1 MNFLKKNYKI
11 IVFLIGIILIFVG
24 FGIIM
29 FHKPKGKCEI
39 LTLKNDYY
47 VVNSDFNNYIN
58 IPLYFSIKNNEF
70 INVNEIVS
78 VYLTNELNDEIIP
91 LSILEINYLNEIKE
105 EKNTYY
111 QYDFKL
117 SIDLT
122 VESLSIYDSIYLS
135 IDYKSGS
142 NLKINIGSLILY
154 NYKQNEEMYYT
165 SLKGITFDYE
175 NKKILKCVLI
185 KLNVLEE
192 VKIVDII
199 SMNNKIDISMIDS
212 NVIDYVDE
220 TTTPVEKFV
229 DNNYSVIGKNDLYN
243 PIVVNN
249 EDYLLLYL
257 KYDNYVEIPCFGFI
271 INYEKNGTLYSKV
284 VNPFKFY
291 KTNNL
296 NDEIVKVIYD
306 TNNY

>member
-1 MNFLKKNYKI
+1 
-11 IVFLIGIILIFVG
+11 
-24 FGIIM
+24 M
-29 FHKPKGKCEI
+29 FHKPKDKCEI
-39 LTLKNDYY
+39 VTLKNDYY
-47 VVNSDFNNYIN
+47 VVNSDYNNYIN
-58 IPLYFSIKNNEF
+58 IPLCFSIKDSVF
-70 INVNEIVS
+70 INNSEIES
-78 VYLTNELNDEIIP
+78 IYLTNELNDEIIP
-91 LSILEINYLNEIKE
+91 VSILEINYLTEIKE
-105 EKNTYY
+105 ENNIYY

-122 VESLSIYDSIYLS
+122 VESLSIYDNIYLG
-135 IDYKSGS
+135 IDYKSGN
-142 NLKINIGSLILY
+142 NLKINIGSLTLY
-154 NYKQNEEMYYT
+154 NYKQNDEMYYT
-165 SLKGITFDYE
+165 SLKGVTFDYE

-192 VKIVDII
+192 AKIVDII

-220 TTTPVEKFV
+220 TTTPVEKFI
-229 DNNYSVIGKNDLYN
+229 DNNYSVIGKNDLCN
-243 PIVVNN
+243 DIIINN

-271 INYEKNGTLYSKV
+271 INYEINGILYSKV

-296 NDEIVKVIYD
+296 NDDIVKVIYD
-306 TNNY
+306 ANSY